1 LGLADKV
8 RSCLQKS
15 GLQFS
20 EVRGDSFMLLFPV
33 EGGVALTLVACGG
46 RNVEIYTA
54 RRPPLRSRGPEDD
67 RWLLAKNGAMSFAK
81 FAVDEDGE
89 VITCAEIGEAWV
101 NEESVKMLILA
112 TVVMLNEYAERI
124 S

>member
-1 LGLADKV
+1 LGLAEKV

-15 GLQFS
+15 GLKFS
-20 EVRGDSFMLLFPV
+20 EVRDDSFMLLFPI

-46 RNVEIYTA
+46 KNVEIYTA
-54 RRPPLRSRGPEDD
+54 RRPPLRSEGAEDD
-67 RWLLAKNGAMSFAK
+67 RWLLAKNGTMSFAK

-101 NEESVKMLILA
+101 NEESVRTSILA
-112 TVVMLNEYAERI
+112 TVVMLNEYAERR